1 MTVLEGFISQDE
13 LSAQLDKTRR
23 TLQRWERL
31 REGPPV
37 VYIGR
42 DPYYSIESVRAW
54 IKSRERQSV
63 RARGRAA

>member
-1 MTVLEGFISQDE
+1 MTILDGFVSQAE
-13 LSAQLDKTRR
+13 LAKQLDKTRR

-42 DPYYSIESVRAW
+42 DPYYSVESVRTW
-54 IKSRERQSV
+54 IRSRERQPV
-63 RARGRAA
+63 RRRGRAA